1 MSSIESSIQL
11 PHLRVKNRVIRSA
24 THSFLPSE
32 DGRMTDAE
40 YAMYETLA
48 QHDVGLIITGHCCVD
63 PLGRA
68 NKQQVNIFDDS
79 CIDQFRKA
87 AAIAHAKGALF
98 VPQMSHAGPR
108 AIDNDDLADVTAR
121 DLKKHRH
128 ARELTVDEIHRIE
141 SNFILAAA
149 RLKYAGVDG
158 VQLHA
163 AHSYLLSRF
172 IDPTFNQRTDAYG
185 GSVENRFRI
194 VREIIEGIHAKCGD
208 DFPVL
213 VKINLDTKHEDH
225 AGYHEAMIYM
235 LRECHALGVELVELS
250 GVDFINQPKDATLYY
265 LAEGKALKAA
275 VPEQPMSLVGGVR
288 SLADMEAVLAAGFEM
303 VSLSRALI
311 AEPDFVTKAIV
322 GGEASICV
330 SCCRCFVLPEMHK
343 GMRCVWQ
350 WKKAR
355 AAAKSTKTTSGKRIT
370 RS

>member
-1 MSSIESSIQL
+1 MCPIEQPLEL
-11 PHLRVKNRVIRSA
+11 PHLHAKNRIIRSA

-48 QHDVGLIITGHCCVD
+48 KNGVGLIITGHCCVD

-68 NKQQVNIFDDS
+68 NKQQVNIYDDS
-79 CIDQFRKA
+79 YIDQFKKA
-87 AAIAHAKGALF
+87 AEITHAHGAAF
-98 VPQMSHAGPR
+98 VPQISHAGPR
-108 AIDNDDLADVTAR
+108 AIGVDDLADVTAR
-121 DLKKHRH
+121 DLKKNRH
-128 ARELTVDEIHRIE
+128 ARELTVDEIHRIV
-141 SNFILAAA
+141 SNFVLAAA

-172 IDPTFNQRTDAYG
+172 LDPTFNERTDAYG
-185 GSVENRFRI
+185 GNVENRFRI
-194 VREIIEGIHAKCGD
+194 VREIIEGIRAKCGE

-213 VKINLDTKHEDH
+213 VKINIDTKHDDH
-225 AGYHEAMIYM
+225 AGYHDAMIYM
-235 LRECHALGVELVELS
+235 LREFHRLGASLVELS

-288 SLADMEAVLAAGFEM
+288 SLADMETVLAAGFEM
-303 VSLSRALI
+303 ASLSRSLI
-311 AEPDFVTKAIV
+311 AEPDFITKELA
-322 GGEASICV
+322 GGDRSICI
-330 SCCRCFVLPEMHK
+330 SCCRCFVLPEMHA

-355 AAAKSTKTTSGKRIT
+355 AAAKERK
-370 RS
+370 